1 MQNLRYPGIRPFTAE
16 DQNLFFGRNE
26 DVKSLLQLIAT
37 ENLIVLYGKAGFGK
51 TSLLNA
57 GVIPELNKEGNFQT
71 MLIRFGTFLA
81 DNSITPLENFS
92 NAVKSNVNQD
102 NFIHAKLIATANVTE
117 SKLWYLFKSKQLSS
131 ESETNFIVFIDQF
144 EDLFTYPEKDI
155 AEFKK
160 VIAELINVSVPQQ
173 LRNILKEKLLADKN
187 YLTKEEA
194 LALFKS
200 INIKIVFSIRSDKL
214 SLMNRLTDYLPNI
227 LKKCYELKPLT
238 EVQARSAIEEP
249 AKLTDKEYTTKPYTF
264 DENSLNK
271 IIRFLNKDGQ
281 QSIETFILQLVCHH
295 AEAIAEKNKLVSV
308 SISDLGDLQNVS
320 RDFYENVIGSLTNI
334 DQLKA
339 RIFIEEG
346 LIFEEEQRR
355 IQMYEGQIIKN
366 FVSAEELKKLLDSHL
381 LRSEQFSTG
390 GFTYELCHDI
400 LVPPI
405 LKAKSLRL
413 QAQKEKEEIVR
424 IEALKKEAKIA
435 ARKRTE
441 RVLLIMSGIA
451 AILIFFFILYYRDS
465 QIKAEKQQAIID
477 QQFKNERQNDS
488 IMTIISAYVTEVRT
502 QLNAGSSLEATI
514 PADTV
519 IERLREFTKSAAA
532 WRYYAKPYSKGSMCA
547 KNKMPLDKALKSANL
562 SIDSPQ
568 YKMFLKGYNYRLK
581 FDSLNSLSAD
591 TLVIK

>member
-26 DVKSLLQLIAT
+26 DVRSLLQLIAT

-81 DNSITPLENFS
+81 DNSISPLENFS
-92 NAVKSNVNQD
+92 KAVQLNVNQD
-102 NFIHAKLIATANVTE
+102 NFIHSKLIAAENVTE
-117 SKLWYLFKSKQLSS
+117 SKLWYLFKSKQFSS
-131 ESETNFIVFIDQF
+131 ESETNIIVFIDQF

-214 SLMNRLTDYLPNI
+214 SLLNRLSDYLPNI

-238 EVQARSAIEEP
+238 EVQARSAIQEP
-249 AKLTDKEYTTKPYTF
+249 AKLTDKEYTTEPYTF
-264 DENSLNK
+264 DENSLNE

-281 QSIETFILQLVCHH
+281 QNIETFILQLVCHH
-295 AEAIAEKNKLVSV
+295 VEAIAEKKKLAAVSTA
-308 SISDLGDLQNVS
+308 DLGDLQNVS
-320 RDFYENVIGSLTNI
+320 RDFYENVIGSLNTS

-346 LIFEEEQRR
+346 LIFEEDQRR

-366 FVSAEELKKLLDSHL
+366 FVRAEELKKLLDSHL

-413 QAQKEKEEIVR
+413 QTQKEKEEVER
-424 IEALKKEAKIA
+424 IKVLKKEAKIA
-435 ARKRTE
+435 ARKKTS
-441 RVLLIMSGIA
+441 RVLLIMSIIA
-451 AILIFFFILYYRDS
+451 VMLIFFFILYYRDS
-465 QIKAEKQQAIID
+465 QIKAEKQQAIIA
-477 QQFKNERQNDS
+477 QQFKNEKQNDS

-502 QLNAGSSLEATI
+502 QLNAGSSLEATL

-519 IERLREFTKSAAA
+519 IERLREFTKTAAA
-532 WRYYAKPYSKGSMCA
+532 WRYYAKPYSKGSTCA
-547 KNKMPLDKALKSANL
+547 RNKMPLDKALKSANL
-562 SIDSPQ
+562 TVDSAQ

-581 FDSLNSLSAD
+581 FDSLKGLTAD
-591 TLVIK
+591 TLVNK